1 MAKKDELGRRGEDV
15 AAEYVEAQGMRV
27 VERNWRCREGEI
39 DLVAVDGDE
48 LVVVEV
54 KTRTGTGFGHAL
66 EAVTPAKLARLRR
79 LAAAWCHAHPSPS
92 PRGLRIDVVGITV
105 ERCAGHERIDHVRG
119 AGA

>member
-27 VERNWRCREGEI
+27 LERNWRCREGEI
-39 DLVAVDGDE
+39 DVVALDGGDV
-48 LVVVEV
+48 VVVEV

-79 LAAAWCHAHPSPS
+79 LAAAWCREHPSATE
-92 PRGLRIDVVGITV
+92 RGLRIDVVGITV

-119 AGA
+119 VVA